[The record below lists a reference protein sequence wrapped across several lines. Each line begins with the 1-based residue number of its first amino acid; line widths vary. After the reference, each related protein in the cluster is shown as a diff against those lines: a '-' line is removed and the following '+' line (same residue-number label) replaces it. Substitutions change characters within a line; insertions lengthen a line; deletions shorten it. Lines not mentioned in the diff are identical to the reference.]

1 MMTGGGAEKTVGS
14 LGGGCGDW
22 RGRGGLSHDLN
33 SPVWKSPYFLFFL
46 FYPFFSRTLT
56 NTSAANICTTG
67 SCALRSILHD
77 YHKSEGSIGMPR
89 EPIW

>member
-22 RGRGGLSHDLN
+22 RGGGGLSHDLN

-46 FYPFFSRTLT
+46 LYPFISPIAHSQTPQQQ
-56 NTSAANICTTG
+56 TSAQLAHVHYGQYCTITTNQ
-67 SCALRSILHD
+67 RD
-77 YHKSEGSIGMPR
+77 Q
-89 EPIW
+89 